1 VKEGILIPLPKPNKS
16 KGPVGNLRP
25 IILLSMIRKILAI
38 IMISLRRTVDKMNRE
53 IPITQA
59 A

>member
-1 VKEGILIPLPKPNKS
+1 MKEGILIPLPKPNKS

-38 IMISLRRTVDKMNRE
+38 IMIRRTVDKINRE